1 MRTSRAA
8 SCLLLRRSGE
18 PFRFTFFHCAGF
30 TKQFSSFRKCSLS
43 SRRRNPC
50 LYLFLPLPPIVFAPG
65 SFNHSPRFIIILAIS
80 ILNLSSCSDICQ
92 QIFVDMLSQA
102 SEFLLYC

>member
-1 MRTSRAA
+1 MRTYRAA
-8 SCLLLRRSGE
+8 SCLLVRRSGE
-18 PFRFTFFHCAGF
+18 PFGFTFFHCAGF

-65 SFNHSPRFIIILAIS
+65 SFNHSPRLSGRFGIILAIS
-80 ILNLSSCSDICQ
+80 IPNLSICSDIGQ
-92 QIFVDMLSQA
+92 GVYVYMLPSWH
-102 SEFLLYC
+102 